1 MLYVLKLNSLKSSVF
16 SKKTLE
22 WNDCNRHSSYESQT
36 KCVACSLIYYTYS
49 VDCSVTAGLYFSSS
63 MSKFHWL
70 HWDQTLT
77 LDGSGLPWIMLK
89 VWLELWVQ
97 WTEGL
102 GESYKLCYNQ
112 NNKLIISAH
121 HDVFDW
127 KNGSTESSL
136 HHHSVRFQ
144 IRVCRALKSDFWC
157 DSSVSAAFT
166 TCSGYLW
173 GHCQVF
179 WGQELLK

>member
-1 MLYVLKLNSLKSSVF
+1 
-16 SKKTLE
+16 
-22 WNDCNRHSSYESQT
+22 
-36 KCVACSLIYYTYS
+36 
-49 VDCSVTAGLYFSSS
+49 
-63 MSKFHWL
+63 MSKFHLL

-102 GESYKLCYNQ
+102 GESYKLCNNQ

-127 KNGSTESSL
+127 KMAQLNRL
-136 HHHSVRFQ
+136 FIIIQ
-144 IRVCRALKSDFWC
+144 Y
-157 DSSVSAAFT
+157 AFK
-166 TCSGYLW
+166 Y
-173 GHCQVF
+173 VF
-179 WGQELLK
+179 VEL